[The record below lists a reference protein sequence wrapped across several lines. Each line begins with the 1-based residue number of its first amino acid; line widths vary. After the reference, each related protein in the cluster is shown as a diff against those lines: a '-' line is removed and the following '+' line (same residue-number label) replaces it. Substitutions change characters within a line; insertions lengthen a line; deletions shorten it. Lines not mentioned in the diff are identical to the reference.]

1 MRRVGGLSSSEE
13 ADTEETAGMS
23 AGDAAQADPA
33 PDPAAAGGRGAE
45 APAEEAANTDAH
57 PVAGGRRSKRG
68 RGPRKSQLKDSAQ
81 CEICWGRHANNES
94 AKAQHSQG
102 HGYIYK
108 YGGPK
113 TPILK
118 KINIF
123 CNINLQ
129 H

>member
-1 MRRVGGLSSSEE
+1 MQRVGGLSSSEE
-13 ADTEETAGMS
+13 ADTEEIGMS

-33 PDPAAAGGRGAE
+33 PDPAATGGRGAE

-57 PVAGGRRSKRG
+57 PAAGGRSSKRG
-68 RGPRKSQLKDSAQ
+68 RGPRKSQLKDSVQ

-94 AKAQHSQG
+94 AKLAQHSQG

-118 KINIF
+118 KNNIF
-123 CNINLQ
+123 RNINLQ